1 MAMTVI
7 VGSGDFRFAVEPGW
21 AKLPDD
27 WDLKDVGGVA
37 VDAADRVFVFNR
49 GDRPMIVLDREG
61 VVQAD
66 WGADVFSRPHAVHLA
81 PDQTIWCT
89 DEGSHVVRRCGLDGR
104 VLWAWRRR
112 SSAGSRSIGRRR
124 RH

>member
-1 MAMTVI
+1 MTAI

-37 VDAADRVFVFNR
+37 VDAQDRVFVFNR

-61 VVQAD
+61 VVQPD
-66 WGADVFSRPHAVHLA
+66 WGADTFNRPHAVHLA
-81 PDQTIWCT
+81 PDQTIW
-89 DEGSHVVRRCGLDGR
+89 
-104 VLWAWRRR
+104 
-112 SSAGSRSIGRRR
+112 
-124 RH
+124 